1 MLKVFRRIRKKSIAD
16 KKISNYLLYA
26 IGEIILVVIGIL
38 IALAI
43 DNANEQSIKREKEQI
58 YLIGLR
64 DEFETSQTKLKELIT
79 FNKQSYEDSKKILV
93 YMVDQENLPDEQEL
107 ANLLYNALAFDISF
121 NPNNSLLMEMI
132 NSGSLKDIG
141 NPRLRILL
149 TNWISNI
156 EDIAKQEMM
165 LANERDKILDMFRS
179 EENSI
184 KTLYDLT
191 GVSSELEIPLSLD
204 RTSNRNL
211 LKSKEFENNMLMFIL
226 TSIKTET
233 LHYNPLMQS
242 IDEILKTIDNE
253 IKE

>member
-1 MLKVFRRIRKKSIAD
+1 MLKFFRKIRKELIAE
-16 KKISNYLLYA
+16 KKVSNYILYA
-26 IGEIILVVIGIL
+26 IGEIVLVVIGIL

-43 DNANEQSIKREKEQI
+43 DNANEQGIKREKEQI
-58 YLIGLR
+58 YLMGLR

-132 NSGSLKDIG
+132 NSGSLKDIA

-156 EDIAKQEMM
+156 EDISKQEMM

-191 GVSSELEIPLSLD
+191 GVSDELGIPQSSD

-233 LHYNPLMQS
+233 VHYNPLMQS
-242 IDEILKTIDNE
+242 IDEILKTIDSE
-253 IKE
+253 INP

>member
-1 MLKVFRRIRKKSIAD
+1 MFKIFRRIRQKSIVD
-16 KKISNYLLYA
+16 KKVSNYLLYA
-26 IGEIILVVIGIL
+26 IGEIVLVVIGIL

-64 DEFETSQTKLKELIT
+64 DEFETSQTKLKELIS
-79 FNKQSYEDSKKILV
+79 FNRQSYEDSKKILV
-93 YMVDQENLPDEQEL
+93 YMVEQENLPDEQEL

-191 GVSSELEIPLSLD
+191 GVSDELGIPPSSD

>member
-1 MLKVFRRIRKKSIAD
+1 MLKVFRKIRKKSIAD

-191 GVSSELEIPLSLD
+191 GVSSELEIPLSSD

>member
-58 YLIGLR
+58 YLIGLH

-191 GVSSELEIPLSLD
+191 GVSSELEIPLSSD

>member
-93 YMVDQENLPDEQEL
+93 YMVEQENLPDEQEL

-191 GVSSELEIPLSLD
+191 GVSSELEIPLSSD